1 MTPTDSAAPVAEPL
15 SLSNVRP
22 ARGAVKN
29 RLRVG
34 RGRASGAGK
43 TCNRGHNGEG
53 QRSGQSRKRGFE
65 GGQMP
70 QYRKMPKIG
79 SFFQPRVCKWLE
91 LNVGDLSRVMALGET
106 ELTYDLLRERGF
118 LRPGMDGLRLLGNG
132 ECDRKVTIHAH
143 HVTPGAR
150 AKIEAA
156 GGTVTLVVAP

>member
-1 MTPTDSAAPVAEPL
+1 MSSSAPAQSAEAL
-15 SLSNVRP
+15 NLSNVRP
-22 ARGAVKN
+22 AKGAVKN

-79 SFFQPRVCKWLE
+79 KFFQPRVSKWLE
-91 LNVGDLSRVMALGET
+91 LNVGDLPRVLAVGET
-106 ELTYDLLRERGF
+106 ALTYEVLRERGF
-118 LRPGMDGLRLLGNG
+118 LRPGMEGLRLLGKG
-132 ECDRKVTIHAH
+132 ECDRKVTVHAH
-143 HVTPGAR
+143 HVTAGAR
-150 AKIEAA
+150 EKIEAA
-156 GGTVTLVVAP
+156 GGAIELAKAP